1 MELTFLGGGDGRQ
14 KNIQIAEY
22 IMIHMVVSAVE
33 KKRKQPKWTGE

>member
-1 MELTFLGGGDGRQ
+1 MELTFLGGDDERQ
-14 KNIQIAEY
+14 KNIQIEY